1 MAVTK
6 LYNENI
12 DTILHVNDDVDA
24 TVVGVKVGNGV
35 LHSMEFDSSANVSVA
50 YWKGYVGAAIASI
63 SVTAPDL
70 VIMLPA
76 GSRVVV
82 NIIDGLIFAGGLS
95 EACVQTGGTAGSS
108 APTSNVLENMRLA

>member
-1 MAVTK
+1 VAVTK

-12 DTILHVNDDVDA
+12 DTILHINDDVDN
-24 TVVGVKVGNGV
+24 TVVGVKVGDGV
-35 LHSMEFDSSANVSVA
+35 LHSLEFESSANVSVA
-50 YWKGYVGAAIASI
+50 YWKGYIGAQIASI

-76 GSRVVV
+76 GSRVAV
-82 NIIDGLIFAGGLS
+82 NIVDGLVFAGGLS

-108 APTSNVLENMRLA
+108 APTSNVVEQLRLA